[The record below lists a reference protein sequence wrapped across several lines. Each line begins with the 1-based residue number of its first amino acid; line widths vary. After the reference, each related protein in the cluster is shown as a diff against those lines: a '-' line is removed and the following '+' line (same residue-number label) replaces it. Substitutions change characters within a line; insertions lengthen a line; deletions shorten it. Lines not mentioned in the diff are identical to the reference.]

1 MAETMQTDSFPVL
14 PSGLAEVDKMIRER
28 GDLFSDT
35 QCKVCS
41 AVLISQSQKLTHY
54 QSKKHANKVRRFL
67 SLENENGDPV
77 KKPKTSD
84 DDCNNGDTDRLKAC
98 HLCNMTFTSPVMAE
112 SHYQGKFHAKRLKMK
127 AVESQTPEASQISQ
141 PAEKPAD
148 NPAGGSETDNNNNP
162 DRFCSTCKASFNNP
176 LMAQQHYAGKKHK
189 KHMTR
194 LKLMETY
201 GPSTAPGQTAARFW
215 FPSFVLCRLTALIL
229 VAYYTNE
236 VSSGILT
243 AASET
248 SRLCGDTH
256 THVLL
261 VAHARMATPKKMA
274 TQQRSAWLA
283 LVSDRKEGETWR
295 RPGIEPATAA
305 TRTEAVLFPCAA
317 TPPYF

>member
-1 MAETMQTDSFPVL
+1 MLFLFFGGVIRGSLLMRHQRRSGGLCKSKSRFVLDECENSSRAAVGVLFPDDLSSASVAL
-14 PSGLAEVDKMIRER
+14 RPAVDKMIRER

-229 VAYYTNE
+229 VAY
-236 VSSGILT
+236 
-243 AASET
+243 
-248 SRLCGDTH
+248 C
-256 THVLL
+256 
-261 VAHARMATPKKMA
+261 K
-274 TQQRSAWLA
+274 
-283 LVSDRKEGETWR
+283 
-295 RPGIEPATAA
+295 
-305 TRTEAVLFPCAA
+305 
-317 TPPYF
+317 